1 MRISDWSSDV
11 CSPDL
16 RRFLLRG
23 ADVDLLADAPAVEE
37 RGGDGG
43 EEPARHDIAKPAQAE
58 RGRPDIAAEPERRI
72 KLRLRRADAG
82 RGGRQ
87 RAFARPHVRPLGNGL
102 GRDAGRDLLRTPG
115 DRRERG
121 KKRPYRF
128 RRVADQTAARSE
140 EHTSELPS

>member
-1 MRISDWSSDV
+1 MQKTSYDMRISDWSSDV
-11 CSPDL
+11 CSSD
-16 RRFLLRG
+16 LRG

-102 GRDAGRDLLRTPG
+102 G
-115 DRRERG
+115 DRKSTRLN
-121 KKRPYRF
+121 
-128 RRVADQTAARSE
+128 SS
-140 EHTSELPS
+140 H